1 MIAEQERENEFIE
14 SSNAELEQENIANED
29 VDGYKPHELADYIN
43 INYSR
48 QYLLQ
53 DYVDVYRQAIES
65 LQSQMDTA

>member
-14 SSNAELEQENIANED
+14 SANAELEQENIANED
-29 VDGYKPHELADYIN
+29 VDGYKPHELTDYIN